1 MDEPY
6 RQNPTRSAAMIE
18 ADGRGIIDGNM
29 YMVLG
34 TADGSGRP
42 WASPVYYASEDYTEF
57 FWLSSPEVRH
67 SRNLAARP
75 ELSIVVFDSQVPIG
89 TGQAVYMSAVAEQL
103 RGDELERGIGI
114 FSRRSLTHGG
124 RAWTPEDAVPPAHL
138 RLYRAT
144 VSEHFM
150 LDKSGE
156 GPPYDHRTQVRLSS
170 AD

>member
-1 MDEPY
+1 ML
-6 RQNPTRSAAMIE
+6 E
-18 ADGRGIIDGNM
+18 ADGRGILDRNM

-42 WASPVYYASEDYTEF
+42 WASPVYYASEDYAEF
-57 FWLSSPEVRH
+57 FWVSSPEVRH

-103 RGDELERGIGI
+103 AGDELERGIGI
-114 FSRRSLTHGG
+114 FSRTSLTHGG
-124 RAWTPEDAVPPAHL
+124 RAWTPADVVAPAPL

-144 VSEHFM
+144 ASEHFM
-150 LDKSGE
+150 LDKSGA
-156 GPPYDHRTQVRLSS
+156 GAPYDHRTQVRLSS
-170 AD
+170 AG

>member
-1 MDEPY
+1 M
-6 RQNPTRSAAMIE
+6 ME
-18 ADGRGIIDGNM
+18 ADGRGIIDRNM

-34 TADGSGRP
+34 TADASGRP

-57 FWLSSPEVRH
+57 FWVSSPEVRH

-75 ELSIVVFDSQVPIG
+75 ELSIVVFDSQVPIS
-89 TGQAVYMSAVAEQL
+89 TGQAVYMSAAAERL
-103 RGDELERGIGI
+103 AGDELERGIGI
-114 FSRRSLTHGG
+114 FSRTSLTHGG
-124 RAWTPEDAVPPAHL
+124 RTWTPEDVVPPAQL

-144 VSEHFM
+144 ASEQFM

-156 GPPYDHRTQVRLSS
+156 GPPYDHRTQVRLSR